1 MSFGMINE
9 VGVITLP
16 VFYVTQE
23 QDKKM
28 LEALIE
34 REKEEREIL
43 TTRREKAQADARW
56 MKQVKK

>member
-1 MSFGMINE
+1 MINE
-9 VGVITLP
+9 VDFITLP